1 MTPTR
6 YDTSLLIGATGM
18 LARVLA
24 EVAARSTRTVAV
36 ARHASHSLAAA
47 PAEMGIL
54 PVDLDWRDTDAFV
67 DGVVAAT
74 AGCRVDLVVLWM
86 HGTGKAA
93 TDRLLDRYARTDCT
107 IVHVLSSAAPDPA
120 AFRAALPH
128 PEGRPPRCRYLT
140 VKLGAV
146 TEDGRFRRWL
156 TNDEIAGAVLS
167 AIDEGRDIM
176 AGTLPG

>member
-67 DGVVAAT
+67 EPELIHAIGHDRGGTFNVA
-74 AGCRVDLVVLWM
+74 G
-86 HGTGKAA
+86 G
-93 TDRLLDRYARTDCT
+93 
-107 IVHVLSSAAPDPA
+107 
-120 AFRAALPH
+120 AF
-128 PEGRPPRCRYLT
+128 
-140 VKLGAV
+140 
-146 TEDGRFRRWL
+146 
-156 TNDEIAGAVLS
+156 N
-167 AIDEGRDIM
+167 
-176 AGTLPG
+176 